1 MRIIKIVTV
10 FVDATMEEIKAIVKQ
25 QVDRNLY
32 EDQILEYKEGSAA
45 FVAVDNQAGLIATSL
60 QRAFDNSEYVLRS
73 TLTDSDKGL
82 IVLRYIKPT
91 GDLRASNGT
100 RNQAKAMFN

>member
-10 FVDATMEEIKAIVKQ
+10 LVDATMEEIKTIVKQ
-25 QVDRNLY
+25 HVDRNLY
-32 EDQILEYKEGSAA
+32 EEYILEFKEGSAV
-45 FVAVDNQAGLIATSL
+45 FLVAENQAGMIATSL
-60 QRAFDNSEYVLRS
+60 QIAFDDSGCVERS
-73 TLTDSDKGL
+73 TLTDTDKGL

>member
-10 FVDATMEEIKAIVKQ
+10 FVDATMGEIKAIVKQ
-25 QVDRNLY
+25 HVDRNLY
-32 EDQILEYKEGSAA
+32 EDHILEYKEGSAV
-45 FVAVDNQAGLIATSL
+45 FLVAENQAGLVATSL
-60 QRAFDNSEYVLRS
+60 QGAFDNSEYMPRS
-73 TLTDSDKGL
+73 TLTDTDKGL
-82 IVLRYIKPT
+82 IVLRYTKLT